1 MSVNEKM
8 AANKHRTSLKDL
20 AQELGVSIATVS
32 RALRSSP
39 EIGQDMQAKVK
50 ELAKRLNYR
59 PNPFAQSLR
68 KEAPRVIGVVVPN
81 LVTHYYAAVLDGIE
95 DEARKEGYS
104 VISANTH
111 EDTEAEI
118 RAIDNFISLHVEGII
133 ACLSQNTTDYSHF
146 EEIANMGIPLV
157 FFGRTCLSDRFSSVT
172 ANGDEAAYQATQH
185 LIDTGSRRIAFIG
198 GPNHLDMVKRR
209 KHGYLEALRE
219 NRIPIDRTLV
229 ACEKI
234 DYQWALDTTTRLLNL
249 PVGERPDAIL
259 AFNDIITFAA
269 FTAIKQLGLSIPEDV
284 ALIGFTDDV
293 HAQYVTPRMSAIED
307 QSHQMGKTACQLLLK
322 SISGDTKIY
331 RKIVPQKL
339 VIRETSARK

>member
-1 MSVNEKM
+1 M

-39 EIGQDMQAKVK
+39 EIGKEMQQRVK

-59 PNPFAQSLR
+59 PNPFARSLR
-68 KEAPRVIGVVVPN
+68 REAPRIIGVVMPN
-81 LVTHYYAAVLDGIE
+81 LVSHYYSAVLDGIE
-95 DEARKEGYS
+95 DEAAGDGYS
-104 VISANTH
+104 VISANSH
-111 EDTEAEI
+111 EDFATEA
-118 RAIDNFISLHVEGII
+118 RVIDNFMSMHVEGII
-133 ACLSQNTTDYSHF
+133 ACLAQDTTDYSHF
-146 EEIANMGIPLV
+146 EEIADMGIPLV

-172 ANGDEAAYQATQH
+172 ANGDEAAQLATQH

-198 GPNHLDMVKRR
+198 GPNHLDMVRRR

-229 ACEKI
+229 ACDKI
-234 DYQWALDTTTRLLNL
+234 DYDVALSAVTGLLRR
-249 PVGERPDAIL
+249 PDRPDAIL

-269 FTAIKQLGLSIPEDV
+269 FNAIKQSGLRIPDDV
-284 ALIGFTDDV
+284 ALIGFTDDA
-293 HAQYVTPRMSAIED
+293 HAAYVTPRMSAIVD
-307 QSHQMGKTACQLLLK
+307 QSRLMGTTACRLLLNN
-322 SISGDTKIY
+322 INGDTTIH

-339 VIRETSARK
+339 VIRETSAKNSATV